1 MASLVDGYFNLTS
14 DHLLSDCT
22 KDQRLRI
29 AEHYNSEI
37 RDEWLKGNI
46 KVILKANLL
55 EAGVLKRHAEITLAH
70 LLHRA

>member
-1 MASLVDGYFNLTS
+1 MASAVDGYFNFS
-14 DHLLSDCT
+14 SS

-55 EAGVLKRHAEITLAH
+55 EAGVLKREKGVQGFANVCNWSMTN
-70 LLHRA
+70 